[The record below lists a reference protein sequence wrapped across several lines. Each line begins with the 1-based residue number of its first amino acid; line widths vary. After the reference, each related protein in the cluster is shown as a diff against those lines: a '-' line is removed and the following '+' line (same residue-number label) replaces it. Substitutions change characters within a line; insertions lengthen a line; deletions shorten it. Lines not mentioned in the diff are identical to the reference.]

1 MDFIF
6 LPEKVRQSVL
16 AQTQGREPICSI
28 RGSGAFNAQPGE
40 SYVLVYPEKVYLLDR
55 GFGGGDFNCRD
66 AEYYA
71 LDEISCV
78 KDKFSSSLKI
88 GFAGNTYEAKVSCAE
103 EDNCKY
109 LLDLAGQFEEKVV
122 SSKSDAN
129 TVNNG
134 LHPLLLLAAGMMYVA
149 AGDGEVSDSEQQ
161 TILRICS
168 DDTEIFNAAV
178 GYYNQHSFREYLE
191 NLSLNLQQKLCFY
204 SNMLEVAMIDGTL
217 SSDEQQMLSSF
228 AEFMKLDSTVRGKI
242 WDVLLIKNQ
251 LSVLE

>member
-16 AQTQGREPICSI
+16 ALAQGREPICSI
-28 RGSGAFNAQPGE
+28 RGSGAFNSQPGE
-40 SYVLVYPEKVYLLDR
+40 SYVLVYPERAYLLDR

-66 AEYYA
+66 AEYSS
-71 LDEISCV
+71 LDSISCV
-78 KDKFSSSLKI
+78 KDKFSATLKI
-88 GFAGNTYEAKVSCAE
+88 GFCGKVYDAKVSCAE

-109 LLDLAGQFEEKVV
+109 LLDLAGQFKGEMVPPKADGNT
-122 SSKSDAN
+122 SDD
-129 TVNNG
+129 G

-149 AGDGEVSDSEQQ
+149 AGDGDVSDNEQQ
-161 TILRICS
+161 TIMRICS
-168 DDTEIFNAAV
+168 DDADIFNAAV
-178 GYYNQHSFREYLE
+178 EYYNEHSFREYLE
-191 NLSLNLQQKLCFY
+191 NLSLNLQQQLCFY

-228 AEFMKLDSTVRGKI
+228 AEFMKLDPAARGKI